1 MKDTFTTQMV
11 EMKQTDYY
19 QILDLEKNTSDEE
32 IKKAYRRL
40 AFQYH
45 PDQNPMDE
53 EAEAKFKEI
62 SEAYT
67 VLGDTERRRVYDK
80 YGYTGFRKHYASDDL
95 SYPNSRFY
103 SGRGNPFFFGRG
115 CRRWARNWRKCA
127 VNHDTTD
134 NAMIYTIDITQDE
147 ALSGTERMILAKT
160 KENDVMFRLTIPAG
174 IQNGTTLTLR
184 SEDHISTNL
193 HVQVNVKS

>member
-1 MKDTFTTQMV
+1 MS
-11 EMKQTDYY
+11 QTDYY
-19 QILDLEKNTSDEE
+19 QILDLKKNTSDEE
-32 IKKAYRRL
+32 IKRAYRRL

-53 EAEAKFKEI
+53 EAEEKFKEI

-67 VLGDTERRRVYDK
+67 VLGDPERRRVYDQ
-80 YGYTGFRKHYASDDL
+80 YGYAGFRKRYASDDL
-95 SYPNSRFY
+95 SYSKSGFY
-103 SGRGNPFFFGRG
+103 SDGGNPFFFGRG
-115 CRRWARNWRKCA
+115 CRRWARNWRKCS

-147 ALSGTERMILAKT
+147 ALSGTKRMILAKT

-174 IQNGTTLTLR
+174 TKNGTTLTLK
-184 SEDHISTNL
+184 SEKHTSINL